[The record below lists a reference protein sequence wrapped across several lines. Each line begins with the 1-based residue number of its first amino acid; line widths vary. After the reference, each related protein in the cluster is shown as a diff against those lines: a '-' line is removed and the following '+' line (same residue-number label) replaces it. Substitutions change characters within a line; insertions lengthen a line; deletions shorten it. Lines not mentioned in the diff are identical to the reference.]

1 MGFLKGIN
9 FVPNYNLIP
18 YRLKWLLIFGISM
31 NKSVNWGLALSGGG
45 ARGIIHIG
53 VLQAFEEMGF
63 KPVCVAGTSMGAI
76 VGALYAS
83 GMKPARMMELISDR
97 GFLRM
102 FSLKASF
109 SGLLEMSYLK
119 KVLQEHLPET
129 FEELD
134 MPFSAAAT
142 NLSRH
147 ELVVFNSGTLHQAVI
162 ASASIPVLFAPVLIG
177 DEAYIDGGVIDNLP
191 ASACKEHCDKILGVE
206 VNFGNFTPDLKNM
219 KNVAIEV
226 FYIMLNNNSLHGI
239 HDCDS
244 LIRPELNSEFQLLD
258 FTKSE
263 KLFEIGRHEGMKW
276 LKQNYR

>member
-1 MGFLKGIN
+1 MGKQ
-9 FVPNYNLIP
+9 V
-18 YRLKWLLIFGISM
+18 K
-31 NKSVNWGLALSGGG
+31 WGLALSGGG

-53 VLQAFEEMGF
+53 VLQAFEETGF
-63 KPVCVAGTSMGAI
+63 KPVCVSGTSIGAI

-119 KVLQEHLPET
+119 KVLQENLPET
-129 FEELD
+129 FEELG
-134 MPFSAAAT
+134 MPFSVAAT
-142 NLSRH
+142 NLSQH
-147 ELVVFNSGTLHQAVI
+147 ESVIFNSGQLHQAIV
-162 ASASIPVLFAPVLIG
+162 ASASIPVLFAPVLINN
-177 DEAYIDGGVIDNLP
+177 DKYVDGGVIDNLP
-191 ASACKEHCDKILGVE
+191 AAACKGQCDKVLGVE

-239 HDCDS
+239 SDCDS
-244 LIRPELNSEFQLLD
+244 LIRPKLNSEFQLLD

-263 KLFEIGRHEGMKW
+263 KLFQIGRIEGLKW
-276 LKQNYR
+276 LQNNYL